1 MDKAFWL
8 QRFFLV
14 TKLVF
19 AVLMVGELMKGHAVD
34 VALWNSLVWS
44 LLSSAIY
51 TGASVYKL
59 HPDETRALCRDVFT
73 D

>member
-8 QRFFLV
+8 KHFSLT

-19 AVLMVGELMKGHAVD
+19 AVLMVGELMKGRAVD

-44 LLSSAIY
+44 LLVSAIY
-51 TGASVYKL
+51 TGASASKL
-59 HPDETRALCRDVFT
+59 HPEQTRALCRDVFK